1 MSRLDRTMVAPP
13 DTRKPLAEATMLRPL
28 LLTLSGNATA
38 SATIFARNL
47 LLAAM
52 LPVGD
57 YGIAATFAIAMAAIE
72 TASALGVQQQIV
84 QARDGDDPK
93 LQAALHGFQILRGL
107 FAATI
112 LLALSG
118 PLARFL
124 GIPDVAWAYAILAAV
139 PLIQSFQHLDIHRFS
154 RDERF
159 LPVALSGVLPNL
171 LALAL
176 AGTLAWL
183 LGDWRAMLW
192 SLLFQ
197 AICLVAIT
205 HVFADRPWRL
215 RADAATWRRVLTFG
229 APLLVN
235 GLILFVVL
243 QGDKLIV
250 GRVLGM
256 ETLGVFALA
265 TTLTLT
271 PALVIAAALQTVL
284 LPRLSRARDA
294 GSLPAAIQPAIAA
307 SCAAGGL
314 AATLAVL
321 AGPAVAPFVAGTG
334 YAALATLLLP
344 LGVLQAIRM
353 AKAAVTLVALALG
366 QTSTAMVSN
375 IPRLIALAI
384 GAWAVTDGAT
394 IQTLI
399 WIACLGEAAGV
410 PVALWRVTRAKG
422 WTGGLPAAPF
432 IWTALAVAATLSVP
446 LLSVPGW
453 IAAAVAGTATLAC
466 LHRSKSVGIPATG
479 PGA

>member
-72 TASALGVQQQIV
+72 MASALGVQQQIV

-93 LQAALHGFQILRGL
+93 LQAALHGFQILRGV
-107 FAATI
+107 FAAAI
-112 LLALSG
+112 LVAMSG

-124 GIPDVAWAYAILAAV
+124 GIPEVAWAYAVLAAV
-139 PLIQSFQHLDIHRFS
+139 PLIQSFQHLDIYRFS

-159 LPVALSGVLPNL
+159 LPVALSGVVPNL
-171 LALAL
+171 LALTL
-176 AGTLAWL
+176 AGMLAWL

-197 AICLVAIT
+197 ATCLVVIT
-205 HVFADRPWRL
+205 HVLADRPWRL
-215 RADAATWRRVLTFG
+215 RADAATWRRVLAFG
-229 APLLVN
+229 VPLLVN
-235 GLILFVVL
+235 GVILFVVL

-256 ETLGVFALA
+256 DALGVFALA

-294 GSLPAAIQPAIAA
+294 GTLSAAIRPAIAA

-314 AATLAVL
+314 AATLAIV
-321 AGPAVAPFVAGTG
+321 AGPAVTPFVAGTG
-334 YAALATLLLP
+334 YAALASLLLP
-344 LGVLQAIRM
+344 LGVLQALRM

-366 QTSTAMVSN
+366 QTSTAIISN
-375 IPRLIALAI
+375 IPRLIALAV
-384 GAWAVTDGAT
+384 GAWAVTNGASLH
-394 IQTLI
+394 TLI

-410 PVALWRVTRAKG
+410 PVAMLRVTRAGG
-422 WTGGLPAAPF
+422 WAGGMPVGPFLWTAAA
-432 IWTALAVAATLSVP
+432 IASALAVP
-446 LLSVPGW
+446 LLAVPVW
-453 IAAAVAGTATLAC
+453 AALCLAVIATLAC
-466 LHRSKSVGIPATG
+466 LKGPRSIGIPATG